1 LGSKVIRGEAAQAV
15 EPARW
20 PLVQAGAPKPCA
32 DADSGPKLRALEAR
46 LAELERE
53 ITAREQQAFEAGYR
67 KGAAEGHQQAAAQLK
82 PLLEGLG
89 QTLRDWQQSRRRLRR
104 EAEQDVVRLAIAIA
118 RRILH
123 RELNVDAEALLGIV
137 KAALERLEGREV
149 DRVRTNPADA
159 ELIRSYFE
167 QAGVRQVRII
177 ADPQL
182 ARGALLL
189 ETAQGTLDASVETQ
203 LEEIRYGL
211 LDRLRG
217 PA

>member
-1 LGSKVIRGEAAQAV
+1 VGSKVIRGEAAQAI

-20 PLVQAGAPKPCA
+20 PVVQAGAPKPCA
-32 DADSGPKLRALEAR
+32 DADAGHKLRALEAR
-46 LAELERE
+46 LAELERDAA
-53 ITAREQQAFEAGYR
+53 AREQQAFEAGYR

-89 QTLRDWQQSRRRLRR
+89 QTLREWQQSRRRLRR
-104 EAEQDVVRLAIAIA
+104 EAEQDVVQLAIAIA

-123 RELNVDAEALLGIV
+123 RELNVDPQALLGIV

-149 DRVRTNPADA
+149 DRVRANPADA

-167 QAGVRQVRII
+167 QAGLRQVSII
-177 ADPQL
+177 ADAQL

>member
-1 LGSKVIRGEAAQAV
+1 MASKVLRGEAAQAA

-20 PLVQAGAPKPCA
+20 PLVQQGGPGPCP
-32 DADSGPKLRALEAR
+32 DAAAEEKVRALERR
-46 LAELERE
+46 LAEVERE
-53 ITAREQQAFEAGYR
+53 AAARERQAFQAGYAR
-67 KGAAEGHQQAAAQLK
+67 GTAEGRQQAAEQLQ
-82 PLLEGLG
+82 PLLEGLA

-104 EAEQDVVRLAIAIA
+104 EAEQDVVQLAIAIA

-123 RELNVDAEALLGIV
+123 RELHVDPEALLGIV

-149 DRVRTNPADA
+149 DCVRVNPADA
-159 ELIRSYFE
+159 DLIRGWLE
-167 QAGVRQVRII
+167 QAGLKQVRLIP
-177 ADPQL
+177 DPQL
-182 ARGALLL
+182 GRGSLLL

-217 PA
+217 KS